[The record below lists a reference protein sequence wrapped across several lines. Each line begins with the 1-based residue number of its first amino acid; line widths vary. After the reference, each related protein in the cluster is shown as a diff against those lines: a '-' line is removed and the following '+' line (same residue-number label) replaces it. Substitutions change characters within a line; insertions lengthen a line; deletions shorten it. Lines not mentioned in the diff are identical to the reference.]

1 MNYQRANYPT
11 NDATELA
18 LAAIWAILNCD
29 GVAGWNDW
37 STYAA
42 NGEWF

>member
-1 MNYQRANYPT
+1 MNYQRANYQ
-11 NDATELA
+11 DKSLELA
-18 LAAIWAILNCD
+18 LAAIWAVLNCD

-37 STYAA
+37 NAYAA